1 MDSVKCLFLKMNFIQ
16 QTGDLLT
23 SITFY
28 KMPAVNFDVT
38 VFDKIILTVL
48 LLDFL
53 WTKNF

>member
-53 WTKNF
+53 